1 MADKNRKAMLER
13 EIEEARA
20 KLRDNTR
27 AIDASTRQILLDT
40 IRANKNELK
49 QIDSE
54 ERAPSRKIVTIMDA
68 PTGKSVVLKANSNS
82 KRIIGTNGIRMGL
95 R

>member
-1 MADKNRKAMLER
+1 MSRKEVLLN
-13 EIEEARA
+13 EIEEARS

-40 IRANKNELK
+40 IRSNKNELK
-49 QIDSE
+49 EIDSA
-54 ERAPSRKIVTIMDA
+54 ERATSRKIVTIMDA
-68 PTGKSVVLKANSNS
+68 PTGKSVVFRTNSNS
-82 KRIIGTNGIRMGL
+82 KRVVGTNGIRMGL